1 MYLFPILTVQKI
13 IKKFNKS
20 AELERMGEMFK
31 VTFSGFFFAD
41 GIDLDEGR
49 PAGVFVSN
57 SHGPKNYK
65 KI

>member
-20 AELERMGEMFK
+20 AELEIMGEMFK
-31 VTFSGFFFAD
+31 VTFSGYFFAD

-49 PAGVFVSN
+49 PAGAFFSN
-57 SHGPKNYK
+57 YHGQKNYK
-65 KI
+65 KF